1 MGRWRRLEALT
12 QHVVAKADTASATE
26 SQTHIPAG
34 QLTSAPAGGV
44 EQHQSTAPH
53 PGRILTDDEK
63 RSLYHNGFVIIRDVV
78 RKDVVQRIHDEIENS
93 PTNSNGRHAAY
104 APEPACAFCDVC
116 LPARACSDLI
126 PEDCAVLGTGRP
138 SDINSLV
145 FESDLRSILTDLNGH
160 WDRLEDWM
168 WQPAYTPAPEQ
179 PIEEALT
186 SPAQYSNGLHVDG
199 RRAIGGPSAIYCDAT
214 RTMSIKPFQARADLP
229 RPKLPPFSA
238 YLALRLIEALRRT
251 SDLCIRERE
260 RPPPARARPDARAA
274 GSAYCNGG
282 IF

>member
-116 LPARACSDLI
+116 LPPVPAVISYQRTALFWAPADHQTLIRLSSSPTCDPFSLTSTATATGSKTGCGSRRTHQPRSSPSRRRSPRLHSTPTVCTSTAAARLGDQAPSTATRPGPCPSNHFRHELI
-126 PEDCAVLGTGRP
+126 YP
-138 SDINSLV
+138 
-145 FESDLRSILTDLNGH
+145 DLNF
-160 WDRLEDWM
+160 L
-168 WQPAYTPAPEQ
+168 
-179 PIEEALT
+179 
-186 SPAQYSNGLHVDG
+186 
-199 RRAIGGPSAIYCDAT
+199 PS
-214 RTMSIKPFQARADLP
+214 LP
-229 RPKLPPFSA
+229 
-238 YLALRLIEALRRT
+238 T
-251 SDLCIRERE
+251 
-260 RPPPARARPDARAA
+260 
-274 GSAYCNGG
+274 
-282 IF
+282 